1 MTCVLRRFHKSDPTK
16 LPKELKENDIEWDDV
31 FDDTYLNNFGTG
43 DEDADLKNGNNLFA
57 FDN

>member
-1 MTCVLRRFHKSDPTK
+1 MTCVLRQFHKSDPTK

-31 FDDTYLNNFGTG
+31 FDDTYLNDFETG
-43 DEDADLKNGNNLFA
+43 DENVDLKNGNNLFA